1 MIERF
6 VFSDRTRC
14 QEYIPKNVVMEVLS
28 CLARDISF
36 DLDRWLLTAQGRT
49 GFHVGDEIGDDI
61 YDYFWGIWYRSAS
74 AVLSL

>member
-1 MIERF
+1 
-6 VFSDRTRC
+6 
-14 QEYIPKNVVMEVLS
+14 MEVLS

-36 DLDRWLLTAQGRT
+36 DLDRWLLTARGRT